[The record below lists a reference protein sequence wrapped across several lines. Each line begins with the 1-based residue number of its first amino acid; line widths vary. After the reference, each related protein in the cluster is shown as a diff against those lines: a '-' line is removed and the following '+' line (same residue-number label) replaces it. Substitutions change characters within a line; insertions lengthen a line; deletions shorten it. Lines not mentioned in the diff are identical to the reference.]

1 MFELMIVLLIIQLL
15 FSFFGQSVFPH
26 IPRSG
31 GFIYLLSLVIFS
43 LIAAKFL
50 LLMIPVL

>member
-1 MFELMIVLLIIQLL
+1 MFELVILILILQLL
-15 FSFFGQSVFPH
+15 FSFFGQSIFPH
-26 IPRSG
+26 IPHSG

-50 LLMIPVL
+50 LLMLPVL